1 MMAAATPTN
10 WVWVSCSRDTD
21 REFYRTRHLIR
32 EADLP
37 KAWVNTACQATAA
50 GEGTFRRDNRKP
62 KCERCDL
69 FAAGF
74 AEARKEKK

>member
-1 MMAAATPTN
+1 MSKVTPTG

-69 FAAGF
+69 FADGF
-74 AEARKEKK
+74 AAGQKGK